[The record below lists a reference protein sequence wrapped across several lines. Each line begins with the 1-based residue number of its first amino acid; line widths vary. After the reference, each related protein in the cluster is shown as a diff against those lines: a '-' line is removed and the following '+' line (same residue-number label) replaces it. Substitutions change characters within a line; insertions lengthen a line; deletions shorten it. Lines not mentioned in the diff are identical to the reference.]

1 MNRFSIINTLQKQVK
16 DLQEQVSFLEFY
28 LKEAM
33 ASTDSGQMVPAP
45 NEGGSNPFYGDPSY
59 PYGNDGIIPYAPH
72 PYYWTPGDYNN
83 PLNPTPFQYPQKP
96 SWGPDHPARYNGRPY
111 YRIAQA
117 GQQAGSQSGTFSPGG
132 FHQTAK
138 KRGMQGFPPSY
149 SPGSQSSQQPPPTK
163 PPPVATG
170 RRRRS

>member
-1 MNRFSIINTLQKQVK
+1 MKVFINKLSKLGTNMNRFSIIKTLQKQVN

-28 LKEAM
+28 LREAM
-33 ASTDSGQMVPAP
+33 ATTDMAPPRPSPAPTTPARPSTFPLPTTPARPIPRPLYRSGQMVPAP

-96 SWGPDHPARYNGRPY
+96 SLGPDHPARYNGRPY
-111 YRIAQA
+111 YQR
-117 GQQAGSQSGTFSPGG
+117 
-132 FHQTAK
+132 
-138 KRGMQGFPPSY
+138 
-149 SPGSQSSQQPPPTK
+149 PTK
-163 PPPVATG
+163 KKK
-170 RRRRS
+170 

>member
-33 ASTDSGQMVPAP
+33 ASTDMAPPRPSPAP
-45 NEGGSNPFYGDPSY
+45 TTTPRPSTF
-59 PYGNDGIIPYAPH
+59 PPLSPTT
-72 PYYWTPGDYNN
+72 TPVPR
-83 PLNPTPFQYPQKP
+83 PL
-96 SWGPDHPARYNGRPY
+96 
-111 YRIAQA
+111 YRA

-132 FHQTAK
+132 FHQTAR
-138 KRGMQGFPPSY
+138 KRGMQGFQPSY
-149 SPGSQSSQQPPPTK
+149 SPGSQSSQQSPQTK

>member
-1 MNRFSIINTLQKQVK
+1 MNRFSIINTLQKQVN

-33 ASTDSGQMVPAP
+33 ATADMAPPRPAP
-45 NEGGSNPFYGDPSY
+45 PTTPRPSTF
-59 PYGNDGIIPYAPH
+59 PPP
-72 PYYWTPGDYNN
+72 
-83 PLNPTPFQYPQKP
+83 NPTTNPVP
-96 SWGPDHPARYNGRPY
+96 RPLG
-111 YRIAQA
+111 YRI
-117 GQQAGSQSGTFSPGG
+117 GQPGSQSGTFSPGG
-132 FHQTAK
+132 FQQTAK
-138 KRGMQGFPPSY
+138 RRGMQGFQPSY